1 MNDEHQKD
9 QTVDVDELWLHE
21 WAREGITEL
30 ERRLDAREQQ
40 IARYA
45 AEGLAQIERS
55 LKLHAAFERYVR
67 AREPA

>member
-1 MNDEHQKD
+1 MNNAHRKA

-21 WAREGITEL
+21 WAREGIAEL
-30 ERRLDAREQQ
+30 ERRLDARELQ

-67 AREPA
+67 DRDPA